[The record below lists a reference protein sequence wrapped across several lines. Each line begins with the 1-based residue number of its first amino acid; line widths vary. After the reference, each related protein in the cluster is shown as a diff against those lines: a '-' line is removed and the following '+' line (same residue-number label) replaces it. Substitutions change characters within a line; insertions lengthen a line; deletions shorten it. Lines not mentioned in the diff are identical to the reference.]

1 MSLLRL
7 STVWH
12 QQICCGQIDKT
23 CKVEK
28 RSSDSYC
35 RFSAYITV
43 CFGASELPNPVYEL
57 LLLNSKSPVQHGTVV
72 LGKSN
77 MEGRK
82 ERKASN
88 LSGSGGKTRILTPDT
103 TDNCGWTASRLR
115 RRATLSLEYRNLHK
129 KDWQRSSRN
138 KEDVNGILAV
148 RTIGNN
154 LLAAEET
161 ADGLLAVR
169 EFGNNLLAAITSQK
183 RPDPHQL
190 VLCSLL
196 SHG

>member
-12 QQICCGQIDKT
+12 QEKWCGQIDKI

-35 RFSAYITV
+35 RFSACITV
-43 CFGASELPNPVYEL
+43 CFWASGLRNPVYEL

-88 LSGSGGKTRILTPDT
+88 LSGSGGKKRTLTPDT
-103 TDNCGWTASRLR
+103 TDNCGWTGLRLR
-115 RRATLSLEYRNLHK
+115 RRATLPLEYRNLHK
-129 KDWQRSSRN
+129 EDWQ
-138 KEDVNGILAV
+138 
-148 RTIGNN
+148 
-154 LLAAEET
+154 
-161 ADGLLAVR
+161 
-169 EFGNNLLAAITSQK
+169 
-183 RPDPHQL
+183 
-190 VLCSLL
+190 
-196 SHG
+196 